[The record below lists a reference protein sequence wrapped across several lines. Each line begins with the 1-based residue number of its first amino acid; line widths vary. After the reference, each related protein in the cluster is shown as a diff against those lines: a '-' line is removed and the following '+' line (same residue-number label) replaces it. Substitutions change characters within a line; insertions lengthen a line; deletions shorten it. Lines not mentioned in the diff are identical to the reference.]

1 MCPKSMKTIF
11 KGALNQW
18 KENCVGKVR
27 FSGRVFGEVCLAARQ
42 KAWWMPCFL
51 RHFFSGGGTKV
62 RHISQ
67 TFLLSRCSAL
77 HGKAQDD
84 TFPPVGKFEMA
95 LVSFHH
101 VFWAA
106 IWYHSTFR
114 FPPIVALT
122 ERFFPPNKALKTVSR
137 IIYSNKPLVQ
147 LSSVYKKS
155 SLSLF
160 ITK

>member
-1 MCPKSMKTIF
+1 MDAM
-11 KGALNQW
+11 
-18 KENCVGKVR
+18 
-27 FSGRVFGEVCLAARQ
+27 FSA
-42 KAWWMPCFL
+42 
-51 RHFFSGGGTKV
+51 
-62 RHISQ
+62 
-67 TFLLSRCSAL
+67 TFLLRRGNKSSAYFPGIPSLSLLRITWESARRYFSASREIRNRIR
-77 HGKAQDD
+77 
-84 TFPPVGKFEMA
+84 F
-95 LVSFHH
+95 VSFHH

-122 ERFFPPNKALKTVSR
+122 KRFFPPNKALKTVSR

-160 ITK
+160 TTKQYSKLSRKRHLLTAFIDRKKYFVASLTFPFKK